1 MTITRRAA
9 LAIGLTGPAMALMA
23 VASRA
28 VPRQYGP
35 DEGKEIQPG
44 VRLIELGSRPSHI
57 PAYKTVQMLDIVYQP
72 GGSEPVGEPMEADMV
87 CQTIVGELEVTVG
100 DEKFT
105 TKEGDVW
112 TCAKGST
119 REGAKN
125 NGSDIAIMRVV
136 LLQA

>member
-1 MTITRRAA
+1 MTISRRAA
-9 LAIGLTGPAMALMA
+9 LATGLTLATMPLMA
-23 VASRA
+23 KSSGA

-44 VRLIELGSRPSHI
+44 VRLIELVSRPSHI
-57 PAYKTVQMLDIVYQP
+57 PAYKTIQMIDIVYQP

-87 CQTIVGELEVTVG
+87 CQAIAGELEVTLS

-105 TKEGDVW
+105 AKEGDVW
-112 TCAKGST
+112 SCTKGST

-125 NGSDIAIMRVV
+125 NGKDI
-136 LLQA
+136 

>member
-1 MTITRRAA
+1 
-9 LAIGLTGPAMALMA
+9 
-23 VASRA
+23 
-28 VPRQYGP
+28 
-35 DEGKEIQPG
+35 
-44 VRLIELGSRPSHI
+44 
-57 PAYKTVQMLDIVYQP
+57 
-72 GGSEPVGEPMEADMV
+72 MV
-87 CQTIVGELEVTVG
+87 CQTIVGELKVTVG

-125 NGSDIAIMRVV
+125 NGSDIAIMRVI